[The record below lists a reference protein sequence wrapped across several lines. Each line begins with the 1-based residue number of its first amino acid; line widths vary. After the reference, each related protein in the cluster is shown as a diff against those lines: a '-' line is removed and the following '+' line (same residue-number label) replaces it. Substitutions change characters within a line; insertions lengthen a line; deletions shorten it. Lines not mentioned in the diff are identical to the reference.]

1 MSNDSN
7 KGVSRKEEF
16 ERRIERLLNEVSV
29 CNKAVGAEIGKLT
42 SIKGEL
48 SGLVKE
54 SKRIKMMLNEEQ
66 ELSEE
71 ELEEISDT
79 VEILEEEF
87 ETKRKK
93 TEEVLAGK
101 EKEYLTAL
109 QYLKAEFE
117 NYKRRVE
124 KEKREFGDY
133 LLESFILDLL
143 PIKDALEVAIA
154 HTKENEQSGG
164 LIKGVELTAKQI
176 NELLARE
183 GLEEIQAEGMQFD
196 PFRHEVVSKELAE
209 NHPENMVIE
218 VLRKGY
224 LFRGKVIRP
233 AMVKIAI
240 KEQMKEE
247 K

>member
-16 ERRIERLLNEVSV
+16 EERIEGLLNEVSV
-29 CNKAVGAEIGKLT
+29 CSKAVGAEIGKLT
-42 SIKGEL
+42 NIKGEL
-48 SGLVKE
+48 SGLAKE
-54 SKRIKMMLNEEQ
+54 SKRIKMKLNEEQ

-87 ETKRKK
+87 ETTRKK

-109 QYLKAEFE
+109 QYLKAEFK

-124 KEKREFGDY
+124 KEKQEFADWRIEG
-133 LLESFILDLL
+133 FIPDLL
-143 PIKDALEVAIA
+143 LIKDALEVAIGHA
-154 HTKENEQSGG
+154 KENAQSEGF
-164 LIKGVELTAKQI
+164 IRGVEMTVQQI
-176 NELLARE
+176 NELLKRE
-183 GLEEIQAEGMQFD
+183 GIEEIKAEGTQFD
-196 PFRHEVVSKELAE
+196 PFRHEVVSKEVVK
-209 NHPENMVIE
+209 NHPENTVIE
-218 VLRKGY
+218 VVRKGY
-224 LFRGKVIRP
+224 LLREKVIRP

-240 KEQMKEE
+240 KE
-247 K
+247 

>member
-1 MSNDSN
+1 MSNDST

-16 ERRIERLLNEVSV
+16 EERIERLLNEVSV
-29 CNKAVGAEIGKLT
+29 CSKAVGAEIGKLT
-42 SIKGEL
+42 NIKGEL

-54 SKRIKMMLNEEQ
+54 SKRIKMKLNEEQ

-101 EKEYLTAL
+101 KKEYLTAL

-117 NYKRRVE
+117 NYKRRAE
-124 KEKREFGDY
+124 KEKQEFADWRIEG
-133 LLESFILDLL
+133 FIQDLM
-143 PIKDALEVAIA
+143 PIKDALEVAIGHA
-154 HTKENEQSGG
+154 KENAQSEG
-164 LIKGVELTAKQI
+164 LIRGVEMTVQQI
-176 NELLARE
+176 NEFLKRE
-183 GLEEIQAEGMQFD
+183 GIEEIKAEGAQLD
-196 PFRHEVVSKELAE
+196 PFRHEVVSKEVVK
-209 NHPENMVIE
+209 NHPENTVIE
-218 VLRKGY
+218 VVRKGY
-224 LFRGKVIRP
+224 LFREKVIRP

-240 KEQMKEE
+240 KE
-247 K
+247 

>member
-1 MSNDSN
+1 MSDESN
-7 KGVSRKEEF
+7 KAVSRKEEF
-16 ERRIERLLNEVSV
+16 EERIERLLNEVSL
-29 CNKAVGAEIGKLT
+29 CSKAVGAEIGKLT

-48 SGLVKE
+48 NALVKE
-54 SKRIKMMLNEEQ
+54 SHGIKLKLSGEH
-66 ELSEE
+66 ELREE
-71 ELEEISDT
+71 ELEEISDA

-87 ETKRKK
+87 DAKRKK
-93 TEEVLAGK
+93 MDEVLTGK

-117 NYKRRVE
+117 NYKRRAE
-124 KEKREFGDY
+124 KDKQEFADY

-143 PIKDALEVAIA
+143 PIKDALEGAMRHA
-154 HTKENEQSGG
+154 KDDGQSEG
-164 LIKGVELTAKQI
+164 LLKGVELTVKQI

-196 PFRHEVVSKELAE
+196 PFRHEVVSKELVE
-209 NHPENMVIE
+209 NHPENTVIE

-224 LFRGKVIRP
+224 LFRGKVLRP

-240 KEQMKEE
+240 KEYRKEE
-247 K
+247 

>member
-1 MSNDSN
+1 MVLMSNDSN

-16 ERRIERLLNEVSV
+16 EERIERLLNEVSV
-29 CNKAVGAEIGKLT
+29 CGKAIGAEIGKLT
-42 SIKGEL
+42 SMKGEL

-54 SKRIKMMLNEEQ
+54 SKRIKMKLNEEQ

-117 NYKRRVE
+117 NYKRRAE
-124 KEKREFGDY
+124 KEKREFADWR
-133 LLESFILDLL
+133 LEGFIQELL
-143 PIKDALEVAIA
+143 PIKDTLEVALGHA
-154 HTKENEQSGG
+154 KENEQSEG
-164 LIKGVELTAKQI
+164 LIKGMELTVKQI
-176 NELLARE
+176 NELLKRE
-183 GLEEIQAEGMQFD
+183 GVEEIKAEGAQFD
-196 PFRHEVVSKELAE
+196 PFRHEVVSKEIVKG
-209 NHPENMVIE
+209 HPENTVIA
-218 VLRKGY
+218 VVRKGY
-224 LFRGKVIRP
+224 LLREKVIRP

-240 KEQMKEE
+240 KE
-247 K
+247 

>member
-1 MSNDSN
+1 MSDESN
-7 KGVSRKEEF
+7 KAVSRKEGF
-16 ERRIERLLNEVSV
+16 EERIERLLTEGSL
-29 CNKAVGAEIGKLT
+29 CSKAVGAEIGKLT

-48 SGLVKE
+48 NALVKE
-54 SKRIKMMLNEEQ
+54 SHGIKLKLSGEH
-66 ELSEE
+66 ELREE
-71 ELEEISDT
+71 ELEEISDA

-87 ETKRKK
+87 DAKRKK
-93 TEEVLAGK
+93 MDEVLTGK

-117 NYKRRVE
+117 NYKRRAE
-124 KEKREFGDY
+124 KDKREFADY

-143 PIKDALEVAIA
+143 PIKDALEGAMRHA
-154 HTKENEQSGG
+154 KDDGQSEG
-164 LIKGVELTAKQI
+164 LLKGVELTVKQI

-196 PFRHEVVSKELAE
+196 PFRHEVVSKEFVE
-209 NHPENMVIE
+209 NHPENAVIE

-224 LFRGKVIRP
+224 LFRGKVLRP

-240 KEQMKEE
+240 KEHRKEE
-247 K
+247 